1 MTEKIFYG
9 FGRDKNFESADK
21 QKINISI
28 LLDKKTVFIFHV
40 RHIFLTETFSQF
52 EKLFLTQRK
61 MKRIF
66 SPFYFSFSSD
76 NRTAF
81 LWTQIFKSKKNGKSF
96 FTFFMALLGR
106 TEKYFVFL
114 SVDKRNL

>member
-21 QKINISI
+21 QKIKISI
-28 LLDKKTVFIFHV
+28 LLDKKTVFIFSCETN
-40 RHIFLTETFSQF
+40 FLTEILSQF

-61 MKRIF
+61 MKTIF

-81 LWTQIFKSKKNGKSF
+81 L
-96 FTFFMALLGR
+96 
-106 TEKYFVFL
+106 
-114 SVDKRNL
+114 VDTNF